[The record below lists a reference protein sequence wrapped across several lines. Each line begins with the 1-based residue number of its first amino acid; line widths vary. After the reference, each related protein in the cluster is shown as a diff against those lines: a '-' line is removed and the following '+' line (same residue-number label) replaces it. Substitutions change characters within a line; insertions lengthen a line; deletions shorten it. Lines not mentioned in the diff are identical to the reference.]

1 MEVKNCRGCNRL
13 FNYMGGGYL
22 LCPACKEQLGNKFSD
37 VKKYIRENP
46 KATMNQI
53 SEDNDVT
60 VKQIERWVREDRLVF
75 ADDSPIGIDCEGCGA
90 MIKSGRFCNSCAVT
104 MQRSFG
110 SMYNKPSEPQQKATN
125 LRDKAKM
132 RYLD

>member
-1 MEVKNCRGCNRL
+1 MEVRNCRGCNRL
-13 FNYMGGGYL
+13 FNYVGGAYL
-22 LCPACKEQLGNKFSD
+22 LCPACKEDLDNKFAN

-60 VKQIERWVREDRLVF
+60 VKQLERWVREDRLVF

-90 MIKSGRFCNSCAVT
+90 MIKSGRFCNNCALT
-104 MQRSFG
+104 MQRNFG
-110 SMYNKPSEPQQKATN
+110 NMYSKPSEPQPKSTN
-125 LRDKAKM
+125 PRDRAKM